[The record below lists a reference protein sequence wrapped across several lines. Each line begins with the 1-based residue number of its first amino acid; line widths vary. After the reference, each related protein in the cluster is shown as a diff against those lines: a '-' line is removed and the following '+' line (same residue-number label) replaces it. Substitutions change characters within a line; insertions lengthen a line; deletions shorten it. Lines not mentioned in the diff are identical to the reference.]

1 MNRRTLI
8 ANSNVDTLSILLN
21 SVCKKICIYVVII
34 CIIGL
39 PVLADDAPISETTD
53 AEVVKPMTD
62 DVENPQTETRK
73 EVITGTSDKMERDQK
88 TGITILIGNAKTIR
102 TYEDDGEVIG
112 FLNADRITL
121 KTDPITDETVE
132 IIAEKNV
139 EIRDDDMFAT
149 CEHAIMNNLTNIIIL
164 KEKVVVTQEKDKLE
178 TKLFTY
184 NRTTGKQTGVGD
196 VKFKVSITQ
205 ATPDPQE
212 NTPVESKSNE
222 DGSTPDDS
230 ETDTDNTK
238 DADDSSKNG
247 TDSGE
252 AKSEDK
258 TAPTESETEEKVQE
272 NNSDEQ
278 TEPAESE
285 TDSDEQTDE
294 TDTEEDTDS
303 DQTSDDA
310 Q

>member
-39 PVLADDAPISETTD
+39 PVFADDDPISDTTD
-53 AEVVKPMTD
+53 GEVVKPMTD
-62 DVENPQTETRK
+62 DVENPQTEPRK

-102 TYEDDGEVIG
+102 TNEDGEVIG

-121 KTDPITDETVE
+121 KTDPITDETIE

-139 EIRDDDMFAT
+139 EIKDDDMFAT
-149 CEHAIMNNLTNIIIL
+149 CEHAIMNNITNIIIL

-212 NTPVESKSNE
+212 NTAVESKSDE

-238 DADDSSKNG
+238 DADDRSNKG
-247 TDSGE
+247 TDSDE
-252 AKSEDK
+252 AKSDDK
-258 TAPTESETEEKVQE
+258 NASTESETEGKVPE
-272 NNSDEQ
+272 NNSEEQ

-285 TDSDEQTDE
+285 TNSEEQTEPSDNE
-294 TDTEEDTDS
+294 EDNDAEQTSTDT
-303 DQTSDDA
+303 Q
-310 Q
+310 